1 MMHDL
6 LTHNLL
12 MMKFTNVGMDEWN
25 SSRLEVDVGVYEK
38 LHWIFQKTIENK
50 QFSPTQESRKVKIN

>member
-38 LHWIFQKTIENK
+38 LHWIF
-50 QFSPTQESRKVKIN
+50 